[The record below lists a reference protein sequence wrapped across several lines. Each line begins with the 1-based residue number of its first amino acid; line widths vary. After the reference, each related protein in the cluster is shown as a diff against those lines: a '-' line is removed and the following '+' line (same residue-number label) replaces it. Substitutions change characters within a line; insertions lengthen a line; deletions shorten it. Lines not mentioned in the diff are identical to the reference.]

1 MLEELNQ
8 VQTLVEEKMIKEQIQ
23 KSVNIMVQ
31 DESLSSTLPDSQLQ
45 GLITNINSQI
55 EKEISSIDNLLSENL
70 LNQGL
75 PNVQK

>member
-23 KSVNIMVQ
+23 KSVNIMIQ